1 MLQSTFISAYELFM
15 DRNVQMSIPF
25 KTAVS
30 NGKVKLTVLWD
41 VKRMVHLGF
50 MPNDTTMICG

>member
-1 MLQSTFISAYELFM
+1 M
-15 DRNVQMSIPF
+15 DRNVQMSVPF

-41 VKRMVHLGF
+41 VKCMVHLGF
-50 MPNDTTMICG
+50 MPNDINMIFG